1 MEVCA
6 GEMGSKMEVRPAT
19 MCGLEVTG
27 AENVSL
33 GANWKFEIIR
43 GTAQL
48 EWFGD
53 KTVLW
58 TCTEEG

>member
-1 MEVCA
+1 
-6 GEMGSKMEVRPAT
+6 MEVRPAT

-48 EWFGD
+48 KWFGD

-58 TCTEEG
+58 TCTEEGE